1 MSSTKLLCMMGGL
14 ALLAACEA
22 RIGRDDGQS
31 NAAAT
36 AKEKGEAEEG
46 TFSIDTP
53 GLQMK
58 LDIPTALAERAE
70 VDSENGL
77 LYPGANLS
85 GIHVEA
91 REGNG
96 QSRVELRFSSADAP
110 ERVAAW
116 YRDPARADDFTIASG
131 SRNGGV
137 ITLAGTQKDD
147 GDPFE
152 LSLSPRN
159 GGGTDGRLKLRERG

>member
-1 MSSTKLLCMMGGL
+1 MSWNKFFSIVGVFV
-14 ALLAACEA
+14 LLAACEA

-36 AKEKGEAEEG
+36 AEGQDGAEEG

-53 GLQMK
+53 GFQMK
-58 LDIPTALAERAE
+58 LDIPAVVAERAE

-91 REGNG
+91 REGSG
-96 QSRVELRFSSADAP
+96 RSRVELRFTTGDAP

-152 LSLSPRN
+152 LSLSPGN
-159 GGGTDGRLKLRERG
+159 GGGTVGRLKLRDRG

>member
-1 MSSTKLLCMMGGL
+1 MSSKKLFSMVAALVLLGG
-14 ALLAACEA
+14 CEA
-22 RIGRDDGQS
+22 RIGRDEAPS
-31 NAAAT
+31 NAATT
-36 AKEKGEAEEG
+36 AEKKGAAEEG

-53 GLQMK
+53 GFQMK

-77 LYPGANLS
+77 LYPGATLS
-85 GIHVEA
+85 GIHVQA

-96 QSRVELRFSSADAP
+96 QSQVELRFATTDAP

-116 YRDPARADDFTIASG
+116 YRDPARADDFTIASASQKDG
-131 SRNGGV
+131 ATV
-137 ITLAGTQKDD
+137 LAGTQKDD

-152 LSLSPRN
+152 LSLSPKD
-159 GGGTDGRLKLRERG
+159 GGGTDGRLKLRDRG

>member
-1 MSSTKLLCMMGGL
+1 MPSNKLFCLVGAL
-14 ALLAACEA
+14 AMLAGCEA
-22 RIGRDDGQS
+22 RIGRDDAQS
-31 NAAAT
+31 NTAAA
-36 AKEKGEAEEG
+36 AKGTEQAEEG

-58 LDIPTALAERAE
+58 LDIPTAIAERAE
-70 VDSENGL
+70 VDNENGL

-96 QSRVELRFSSADAP
+96 RSRVELRFSSTDAP

-116 YRDPARADDFTIASG
+116 YRDPARADDFTVASG
-131 SRNGGV
+131 SQNGGV